1 MGERVRGRIE
11 LPVRPQGRNIAEIV
25 APRFILPSHGSPRD
39 SGRHAQSRV
48 RAVTPLAL
56 FSQISDPFNHSRK
69 HQKANAAH
77 CCALVAFSLGMGVAA
92 GIGSSGV
99 VSILLKQHFIR
110 KRDKIPTG
118 RYSTTR
124 NYPAAMKP

>member
-99 VSILLKQHFIR
+99 VSIIFYQYNDR
-110 KRDKIPTG
+110 EVWSP
-118 RYSTTR
+118 
-124 NYPAAMKP
+124 PASRHLSSVQNV